1 MTSCSKKQYYGGIFM
16 LLKIFHFW
24 MRMMLSG
31 SAPTYSSF
39 SKLDCDTDW
48 SGILAEILLHAGLS
62 FQFLRQH

>member
-1 MTSCSKKQYYGGIFM
+1 M